1 MDHFTKEKN
10 IIEFFQLEDS
20 TSIFFPVFNSELRLL
35 FSSIYKKKN
44 WKKWIDSSG
53 KNAPPPDF
61 FNKDLQFMMDVMR
74 IDDHEYISP
83 KGKVVNEERKLES
96 QAFADIKKDEQFK
109 DFQPSQI
116 FVDIH
121 SDLPTDED
129 HNFTR
134 YKKSFWRT
142 IENHKKKIPNYKIIL
157 DIKSYSLFL
166 MNLQLIAKPSK
177 NIQEKRKKESY
188 LKVDRTYL
196 LLIKNF

>member
-1 MDHFTKEKN
+1 
-10 IIEFFQLEDS
+10 
-20 TSIFFPVFNSELRLL
+20 
-35 FSSIYKKKN
+35 
-44 WKKWIDSSG
+44 
-53 KNAPPPDF
+53 
-61 FNKDLQFMMDVMR
+61 MMDVMR

-142 IENHKKKIPNYKIIL
+142 IENHKKKIPNYKKNHLGYKVIFFVF
-157 DIKSYSLFL
+157 DESSAYCETVEKYSG
-166 MNLQLIAKPSK
+166 
-177 NIQEKRKKESY
+177 EKKKESY